1 MLKRPHAVRVG
12 CVLAAVSLAAVGAY
26 VAAVRPALADVQSLS
41 QEFNDVAVGDLP
53 AGWSATAAGDGTVG
67 VDPTPSAVNRS
78 LKLTKGA
85 TAGTVS
91 ATTRF
96 PASTGVVQVQVRVR
110 LEQTAGWFNVMYL
123 AGSDWSAAASIAV
136 RNGQFNNVATG
147 QNLLPV
153 VAQRWYSLRAV
164 LRTGTQRFDLFV
176 DGRKVLA
183 DAAFRQ
189 SSADVARLTVAIGD
203 GNAGTFR
210 VDAVSAAR
218 VPDPSVDYVVL
229 DQFNDTPVG
238 AQPAG
243 YQMTTTGGSVAVAAV
258 PSDADRS
265 LLLARTAATG
275 EAAAVRTFTPQ
286 TGRVV
291 AQANVW
297 AGQTIGVRLALY
309 AYSST
314 GRPAGTIRLDNG
326 WLAYYDG
333 MVSHQLTQVNA
344 GEWYTVR
351 LVLDVTAQRFEVFI
365 DGRRFGSRW
374 AFRDP
379 AAIDIGRLKF
389 SAGTSAGSLR
399 VDNVMVYRN
408 PVAAPPGTVVDVR
421 QAPYLAVGDGVTDNT
436 AAIQHAIDDVPA
448 GGSVLLKG
456 GVFVTG
462 TIRLKSNMTLW
473 VEPDAVLL
481 GTQDDNGYPLFDA
494 NSTGTPSIGGIIRRA
509 LVLSVGASNVA
520 IDGGG
525 TIDGNGEKP
534 EWTDPVTQNTVLRP
548 VLMFLTKGQNVS
560 ARNIAVRRSAMWGV
574 VAAEDDGLLIAD
586 LNVDSNIYGGRDGMD
601 IVDSHDVLI
610 ERVNVWSDDDS
621 ICFKSHTAKGV
632 DGATVRLSTVGRSQ
646 RANGVKFGTAS
657 FGAFRNVVVEDMLV
671 KHVGTGA
678 LTVTA
683 VDGATVS
690 NLTFRRVTV
699 DHALRTFFVLLG
711 KRREAT
717 ALPAWISG
725 VRYEDITA
733 TNLVEPAA
741 VSGQSLDGTTY
752 RSYDILLSNV
762 RQAVAGG
769 VGTTPGEPAE
779 YAGIYPES
787 NYWTGNSKLPTY
799 GWFFRHVDGLT
810 ISGSSTAVQ
819 APDVRPAIAQRDV
832 LDANLG

>member
-1 MLKRPHAVRVG
+1 
-12 CVLAAVSLAAVGAY
+12 
-26 VAAVRPALADVQSLS
+26 
-41 QEFNDVAVGDLP
+41 
-53 AGWSATAAGDGTVG
+53 
-67 VDPTPSAVNRS
+67 
-78 LKLTKGA
+78 
-85 TAGTVS
+85 
-91 ATTRF
+91 
-96 PASTGVVQVQVRVR
+96 
-110 LEQTAGWFNVMYL
+110 
-123 AGSDWSAAASIAV
+123 
-136 RNGQFNNVATG
+136 
-147 QNLLPV
+147 
-153 VAQRWYSLRAV
+153 
-164 LRTGTQRFDLFV
+164 
-176 DGRKVLA
+176 
-183 DAAFRQ
+183 
-189 SSADVARLTVAIGD
+189 
-203 GNAGTFR
+203 
-210 VDAVSAAR
+210 
-218 VPDPSVDYVVL
+218 
-229 DQFNDTPVG
+229 
-238 AQPAG
+238 
-243 YQMTTTGGSVAVAAV
+243 
-258 PSDADRS
+258 
-265 LLLARTAATG
+265 
-275 EAAAVRTFTPQ
+275 
-286 TGRVV
+286 VV

-560 ARNIAVRRSAMWGV
+560 VRNIAV
-574 VAAEDDGLLIAD
+574 
-586 LNVDSNIYGGRDGMD
+586 
-601 IVDSHDVLI
+601 
-610 ERVNVWSDDDS
+610 
-621 ICFKSHTAKGV
+621 
-632 DGATVRLSTVGRSQ
+632 
-646 RANGVKFGTAS
+646 
-657 FGAFRNVVVEDMLV
+657 
-671 KHVGTGA
+671 
-678 LTVTA
+678 
-683 VDGATVS
+683 
-690 NLTFRRVTV
+690 
-699 DHALRTFFVLLG
+699 
-711 KRREAT
+711 
-717 ALPAWISG
+717 
-725 VRYEDITA
+725 ITA

-810 ISGSSTAVQ
+810 ISGSRTAVQ